1 MKILV
6 SAGHGGTSPGAS
18 YFGHTEAALMLEL
31 RNYVSMRLLERGH
44 AVMQDGGDHENLPLP
59 EAVKLIKGMDV
70 AIELHTNAAPG
81 GAGVELVSL
90 PRHKAQAQKIA
101 RAIGRALSI
110 PVRRDGGWMRQE
122 DTPHG
127 SLAFVRAGGMVVEV
141 FFLSNRDELDRYL
154 KAKHDVAEAIAEA
167 LSESA

>member
-6 SAGHGGTSPGAS
+6 SAGHGGASPGAS

-31 RNYVSMRLLERGH
+31 RNYVAMRLLERGH

-59 EAVKLIKGMDV
+59 EAVKLVKGMDV
-70 AIELHTNAAPG
+70 AIELHTNALPG
-81 GAGVELVSL
+81 GGGSGVEVVSL
-90 PRHKAQAQKIA
+90 PKHKAQAQKLA

-110 PVRRDGGWMRQE
+110 PVRREGGWMRQE

-141 FFLSNRDELDRYL
+141 FFLSNKDELDRYL
-154 KAKHDVAEAIAEA
+154 RSKHDVAEAIAEA
-167 LSESA
+167 VST